1 MTMTHKRKT
10 HSKLEVV
17 SQPRITP
24 EGKAQADSK
33 AQQPRQYVSIS
44 RGLQRRHRGSDGVM
58 KSLIYNQRGF
68 TLVEILA
75 VLIIMAIF
83 TTTAIA
89 KYSDIEDTAGR
100 RMLETAV
107 VQLNAHVRH
116 AWFQSTVASGIGSY
130 SYYMGTLGDNVV
142 LTEQNPGKEPKGG
155 TIFLKRDGV
164 RYKLEWYPAPEN
176 HPGLFQL
183 GDRTD

>member
-1 MTMTHKRKT
+1 M
-10 HSKLEVV
+10 
-17 SQPRITP
+17 
-24 EGKAQADSK
+24 
-33 AQQPRQYVSIS
+33 
-44 RGLQRRHRGSDGVM
+44 
-58 KSLIYNQRGF
+58 
-68 TLVEILA
+68 EILA
-75 VLIIMAIF
+75 VLIILTIF

-116 AWFQSTVASGIGSY
+116 AWFQSAIGSGTGSY
-130 SYYMGTLGDNVV
+130 SYYGGTLGDDVV

-155 TIFLKRDGV
+155 HIYLKRDGV
-164 RYKLEWYPAPEN
+164 RYKLEWYPASEN

-183 GDRTD
+183 GSRTD

>member
-24 EGKAQADSK
+24 EGKSQADSK
-33 AQQPRQYVSIS
+33 AQQPRQCVSIS

-58 KSLIYNQRGF
+58 KPLIHDQHGF

-89 KYSDIEDTAGR
+89 KYSDIEDTVGR
-100 RMLETAV
+100 RMLETVV

-116 AWFQSTVASGIGSY
+116 AWFQSALVSGTGSY
-130 SYYMGTLGDNVV
+130 SYYAGTLGNDVV
-142 LTEQNPGKEPKGG
+142 LTKQQPGKEPKSGA
-155 TIFLKRDGV
+155 IFLKRDGV

-183 GDRTD
+183 GNRTD

>member
-1 MTMTHKRKT
+1 MKITHTRKT
-10 HSKLEVV
+10 RSTL
-17 SQPRITP
+17 
-24 EGKAQADSK
+24 
-33 AQQPRQYVSIS
+33 
-44 RGLQRRHRGSDGVM
+44 SD
-58 KSLIYNQRGF
+58 QRGF

-75 VLIIMAIF
+75 VLIILSIF

-107 VQLNAHVRH
+107 VQLNEHVRH
-116 AWFQSTVASGIGSY
+116 AWLQSAIVSGTGSY
-130 SYYMGTLGDNVV
+130 AYYEGTLGDDVI
-142 LTEQNPGKEPKGG
+142 LTEQIAGKEPKGG
-155 TIFLKRDGV
+155 HIHLKRDGV

-183 GDRTD
+183 GSRTD

>member
-1 MTMTHKRKT
+1 M
-10 HSKLEVV
+10 V

-24 EGKAQADSK
+24 GGKAQADSK
-33 AQQPRQYVSIS
+33 AQQPRQYVSMS

-58 KSLIYNQRGF
+58 KPLLYNQRGF

-116 AWFQSTVASGIGSY
+116 AWFQSAVASGIGSY
-130 SYYMGTLGDNVV
+130 SYYFGTLGDNVV

-164 RYKLEWYPAPEN
+164 RYNLEWYPAPEN
-176 HPGLFQL
+176 HPGLFKL
-183 GDRTD
+183 GNRAS